1 MSPAC
6 SEVVL
11 SIESQVTNI
20 DLVKAALDE
29 TLTNLELDEE
39 QEQWLELAVR
49 EAVANAII
57 HGNGEDK
64 DKRVTVKV
72 RCDEDEL
79 LVVISDEGSGF
90 DPDKLPDPSKPEN
103 LLRPNG
109 RGIFYMKKCM
119 DSIDYDFQPTGT
131 VVTMRK
137 HLVTGASDGNTK
149 ETTE

>member
-1 MSPAC
+1 MSAKC

-11 SIESQVTNI
+11 SIESQVSNI
-20 DLVKAALDE
+20 DLVKAVLDE
-29 TLTNLELDEE
+29 TIAGLELSEDDS
-39 QEQWLELAVR
+39 QWLELAVR

-64 DKRVTVKV
+64 SKRVSVAV
-72 RCDEDEL
+72 RCESDEL
-79 LVVISDEGSGF
+79 VIEVSDQGVGF
-90 DPDKLPDPSKPEN
+90 DPDKLPDPCKTEN

-119 DSIDYDFQPTGT
+119 DSIDYDFQPEGT

-137 HLVTGASDGNTK
+137 KLAAQAQPEEVK
-149 ETTE
+149 EKA

>member
-1 MSPAC
+1 MPGRS

-11 SIESQVTNI
+11 SIESQVANI
-20 DLVKAALDE
+20 DLVKAVLDE
-29 TLTNLELDEE
+29 TIGSLGLDEE

-57 HGNGEDK
+57 HGNAEDK
-64 DKRVTVKV
+64 SKRVTMTVQCDGDELVVKV
-72 RCDEDEL
+72 G
-79 LVVISDEGSGF
+79 DEGKGF
-90 DPDKLPDPSKPEN
+90 DPADLPDPRQPEN
-103 LLRPNG
+103 LLRPDG

-137 HLVTGASDGNTK
+137 HLARPAK
-149 ETTE
+149 EAEPQEMNE

>member
-1 MSPAC
+1 MSPTC

-79 LVVISDEGSGF
+79 LVEIADEGSGF

-137 HLVTGASDGNTK
+137 QLVASASEENTK